1 MSLQFSLT
9 TSMYKQNILHLQR
22 IILISIIKAELDTVR
37 NSNDFSNY
45 CGKFNSQKS
54 YLIVHYRTHTGVK
67 GFQRIT
73 CPKTFSPANSLKTH
87 EKISTGTKN
96 YKYSMWLKTF
106 SHACTLKTHEVAH
119 NGVRDFKC
127 IKQTN
132 KLSNRCIEKQRD

>member
-1 MSLQFSLT
+1 MLNTQYNVLGTTLQF
-9 TSMYKQNILHLQR
+9 QR
-22 IILISIIKAELDTVR
+22 M
-37 NSNDFSNY
+37 
-45 CGKFNSQKS
+45 
-54 YLIVHYRTHTGVK
+54 
-67 GFQRIT
+67 T
-73 CPKTFSPANSLKTH
+73 CPKAFSPANSLKTH
-87 EKISTGTKN
+87 EKISTGAKN